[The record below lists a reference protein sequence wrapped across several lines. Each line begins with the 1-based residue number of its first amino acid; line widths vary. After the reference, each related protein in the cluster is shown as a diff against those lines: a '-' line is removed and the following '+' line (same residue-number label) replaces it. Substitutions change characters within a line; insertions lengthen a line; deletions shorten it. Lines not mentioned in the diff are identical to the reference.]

1 MCRLI
6 SGDLS
11 SGVYQKENVSAVV
24 TDTIKLVKRNKIE
37 DTRSKLLQRIKNYVI
52 ATEDDKKQFE
62 ALLTEKMELDTQ
74 VQTLLK

>member
-62 ALLTEKMELDTQ
+62 ALLTEKMELDKQ